1 MSAAR
6 SLVSPM
12 TRFVLLAAGATFEL
26 PALVLVLVTPRA
38 GSPRREHAI
47 LWGALRCQCDCLVVV
62 YRAEAGIAM
71 TEGVRERIVQHRY
84 SHVEEGLHRCLFQ
97 RICCFLFM
105 RLAMISLT
113 ELSTNAVEIGSPF
126 RRRAA

>member
-1 MSAAR
+1 
-6 SLVSPM
+6 
-12 TRFVLLAAGATFEL
+12 
-26 PALVLVLVTPRA
+26 
-38 GSPRREHAI
+38 
-47 LWGALRCQCDCLVVV
+47 
-62 YRAEAGIAM
+62 M
-71 TEGVRERIVQHRY
+71 TEGVRERIVQHRC